1 VLDARPLEPL
11 LAGVPRPELAV
22 NLHGRGP
29 ESHRVL
35 LALRPGRLVAFGCDA
50 AGVAGPAWREAEH
63 EVHRW
68 CRLLRESGVPA
79 DPTRLDLLPPPSPG
93 PPWLAGATLLHP
105 GAASGSRRWPAER
118 WAAVAREE
126 VRAGRR
132 VAVSGSPGEVG
143 LARAVARGAGL
154 GEEAVLAGRTGVLA
168 LAGAVAAAGRV
179 ASGDTGVAHLATA
192 LGTPSV
198 TLFGPTPPDLWG
210 PPDRPRHRVLWHG
223 RGRGDPHGAEPD
235 PALLAIGVQEV
246 VAALAACGSADGA
259 AGRSEAAHGLT
270 RRRSRWPNTNRR
282 IPRRPRA
289 ARRRTPPSPSSPSG

>member
-11 LAGVPRPELAV
+11 PARLPRPAIAV

-29 ESHRVL
+29 ESHRIL
-35 LALRPGRLVAFGCDA
+35 LALRPRRLVAFGCEG

-79 DPTRLDLLPPPSPG
+79 DPTRLDLAPPPSPG
-93 PPWLAGATLLHP
+93 PPWLAGATLVHP
-105 GAASGSRRWPAER
+105 GAASGARRWPAER
-118 WAAVAREE
+118 WAAVARGE

-154 GEEAVLAGRTGVLA
+154 GDEAVIAGRTKTLA

-198 TLFGPTPPDLWG
+198 TLFGPTPPHLWG
-210 PPDRPRHRVLWHG
+210 PPDRPWHRVLW
-223 RGRGDPHGAEPD
+223 RGSERGDPHGAEPD
-235 PALLAIGVQEV
+235 PALLAIGVEEV
-246 VAALAACGSADGA
+246 ALALASLPGRDRGGA
-259 AGRSEAAHGLT
+259 PAT
-270 RRRSRWPNTNRR
+270 W
-282 IPRRPRA
+282 
-289 ARRRTPPSPSSPSG
+289 PPSTAVA